1 MSDDLISRK
10 SLMKKFKKW
19 KRLEHLGCHVEWNKA
34 IEKLIIILRDEQTA
48 YDVDAVCEQMD
59 KASDYYET
67 DEQGK
72 EHVRML
78 NLTDAIE
85 IARNGGKK

>member
-1 MSDDLISRK
+1 MSNDLISRK
-10 SLMKKFKKW
+10 DVIKQFEETK
-19 KRLEHLGCHVEWNKA
+19 EKA
-34 IEKLIIILRDEQTA
+34 GTLRDIAYLTGVLAIIDCIPTA

-85 IARNGGKK
+85 IVKNGGNK